1 MRGVIVE
8 GRGGLYT
15 VRDEQ
20 GETYVLRAQKKF
32 RRDEISPLPGDKVV
46 FTPRPG
52 EEHGWLERIEPR
64 TSLCLRPPVA
74 NIGMMVIVAAPE
86 PQPDWLLVD
95 KLLLFARMQGIRAVL
110 AINKSDLD
118 AGKLYEEA
126 LSAYRGADV
135 SVLKVSA
142 VSGEGLEALRETMR
156 GQLSCLAGQSGVG
169 KSALLSALLD
179 INLVSGAISQRISRG
194 RQTTRHTTLLFEKGL
209 QVLDTPGFS
218 LLVIPPDLPP
228 EDVPQYYPEFEG
240 LGPCR
245 FQPCLHLSEP
255 GCAIRQA
262 VDAGHIDQSRM
273 ARYQELMA
281 LVKEVWD
288 ARYS

>member
-15 VRDEQ
+15 VRDEAGQ
-20 GETYVLRAQKKF
+20 TYTLRAQKKF
-32 RRDEISPLPGDKVV
+32 RRDDIKPLPGDRVV
-46 FTPRPG
+46 FTPRSG
-52 EEHGWLERIEPR
+52 EEHGWLEQIEPR
-64 TSLCLRPPVA
+64 SSLCLRPPVA
-74 NIGMMVIVAAPE
+74 NIERMVVVAAPE
-86 PQPDWLLVD
+86 PLPDWLLID
-95 KLLLFARMQGIRAVL
+95 KLLLFARMQGIRPVL

-118 AGKLYEEA
+118 QGQLHQQMTRV
-126 LSAYRGADV
+126 YRGADAQ
-135 SVLKVSA
+135 VLRVSA
-142 VSGEGLEALRETMR
+142 HTGEGLEALREAMR
-156 GQLSCLAGQSGVG
+156 GGLSCLAGQSGVG
-169 KSALLSALLD
+169 KSALLSSLLGID
-179 INLVSGAISQRISRG
+179 LVSGSISERIGRG
-194 RQTTRHTTLLFEKGL
+194 RQTTRHTTLLYANGL

-218 LLVIPPDLPP
+218 LLNIPSDLAP

-255 GCAIRQA
+255 GCQVRQA
-262 VDAGHIDQSRM
+262 VEAGDIDQSRM

-288 ARYS
+288 ARYK